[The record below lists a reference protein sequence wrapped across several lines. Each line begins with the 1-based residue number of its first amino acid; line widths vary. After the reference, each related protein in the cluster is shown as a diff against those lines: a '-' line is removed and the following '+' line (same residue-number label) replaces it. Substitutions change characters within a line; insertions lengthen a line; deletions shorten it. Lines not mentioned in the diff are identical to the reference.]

1 MVEDLGTIRQSR
13 NGRRLYTVEQK
24 AKLIHLWDSSG
35 RAAAEFA
42 REHGILVGQ
51 LYKWRHS
58 FQRGGRIGL
67 KSQGEVYPYEEVA
80 ALKKRIAELE
90 RLLGRKTAELEIWQ
104 AAKELGYIKKKT
116 KP

>member
-24 AKLIHLWDSSG
+24 AKLVQLWESSG
-35 RAAAEFA
+35 QGAAEFA
-42 REHGILVGQ
+42 REHGLFVGQ
-51 LYKWRHS
+51 LYKWRHN
-58 FQRGGRIGL
+58 FHRGGRVGL

-90 RLLGRKTAELEIWQ
+90 RVLGRKTAELEIWQ
-104 AAKELGYIKKKT
+104 AAEELGYIKKKT
-116 KP
+116 RP